1 MVTNALG
8 ERLWTAENSETT
20 KIWIYSGTTLF
31 YQPEGRKRLP
41 MRQEREKGRQIH
53 CYAPSQSLA
62 SHRIYI
68 ETSPL
73 GWWTLKSRPREEREL
88 AHL

>member
-41 MRQEREKGRQIH
+41 MRQEREKGRQTV
-53 CYAPSQSLA
+53 APSPDTFLTQP
-62 SHRIYI
+62 
-68 ETSPL
+68 E
-73 GWWTLKSRPREEREL
+73 G
-88 AHL
+88 